1 MSTGELRERGTTVA
15 WVPRREVDTTQGG
28 SSQGSLGRG
37 GHKVRTS
44 AWSKAGT
51 LSVEKGLTDSSQ
63 RDLVVLLLG
72 TTGVA
77 KEVDTLLRS

>member
-1 MSTGELRERGTTVA
+1 M
-15 WVPRREVDTTQGG
+15 
-28 SSQGSLGRG
+28 
-37 GHKVRTS
+37 RTS

-63 RDLVVLLLG
+63 GSVEGSGRTPPVDTGVARDLWRDPDALLLG